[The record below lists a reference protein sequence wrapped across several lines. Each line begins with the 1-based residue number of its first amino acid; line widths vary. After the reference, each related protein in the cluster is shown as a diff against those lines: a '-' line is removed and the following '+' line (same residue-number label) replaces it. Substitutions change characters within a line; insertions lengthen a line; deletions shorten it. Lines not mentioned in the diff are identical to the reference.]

1 MTATTPREL
10 RILYYGAGWPTN
22 IGNAFLDLG
31 AVAILRAAAPKA
43 RIAFASEMPR
53 WFFSD
58 GLRPAPKRRFGR
70 TSSPRGD
77 AIDNALD
84 VAAVTRCDLVVFSG
98 MAMCDTFVRVN
109 GPSIAALS
117 SRGTPVLLLGT
128 GADRY
133 DARERSVYRDFLR
146 DVKCIGFISRDDRSF
161 EMFQDTVTPSIK
173 GIDCGFFLPHAY
185 SPFALEL
192 PPYAVVNF
200 DGAPEPALDLQ
211 GLRVIRTHH
220 ECFGPTDP
228 GLAKAPD
235 TMISDIPF
243 DYLSLYAQAEE
254 VHSDRV
260 HACVAALAYGRR
272 ARLYNATPRGHLFE
286 AAGAGDVR
294 RQLVSLD
301 GAALETT
308 RQAQI
313 EHVRRILELHFG
325 PVDQ

>member
-1 MTATTPREL
+1 
-10 RILYYGAGWPTN
+10 
-22 IGNAFLDLG
+22 
-31 AVAILRAAAPKA
+31 
-43 RIAFASEMPR
+43 
-53 WFFSD
+53 
-58 GLRPAPKRRFGR
+58 
-70 TSSPRGD
+70 
-77 AIDNALD
+77 
-84 VAAVTRCDLVVFSG
+84 
-98 MAMCDTFVRVN
+98 
-109 GPSIAALS
+109 
-117 SRGTPVLLLGT
+117 
-128 GADRY
+128 
-133 DARERSVYRDFLR
+133 
-146 DVKCIGFISRDDRSF
+146 
-161 EMFQDTVTPSIK
+161 MFQDTVTPSIK